1 MGRQP
6 FRMFQ
11 ADGTLKSAADI
22 GSGGGG
28 GSRTTLLKAFV
39 DGYGKNNNS
48 ANVTSYQN
56 TLTTSNHT
64 SQSLYST
71 ITLSNANYEGAH
83 GYPFMA
89 TMDGSVTKVRAR
101 FFRAETGS
109 ELTDPKVRIGI
120 YDVDEVSTGRLQVT
134 DLQGYWDMPTDSSGN
149 ITITGLTSGSVSLTR
164 GKMYFIA
171 YVLLYDYQG
180 SSSTCAQFAGN
191 SSDFERQLI
200 HGINSNPAR
209 QVYLYD
215 PSLDH
220 TLPSTWGHSGSYAFA
235 PNTTYLNRPW
245 FNLYAS

>member
-6 FRMFQ
+6 FRLVQ
-11 ADGTLKSAADI
+11 ADGTVKSAADV
-22 GSGGGG
+22 GAGGG
-28 GSRTTLLKAFV
+28 GSRSTLLKAFV
-39 DGYGKNNNS
+39 DGYGKNNTNAGVS
-48 ANVTSYQN
+48 NYQN
-56 TLTTSNHT
+56 TLTTANHT

-71 ITLSNANYEGAH
+71 ITLNNANYEGAH

-101 FFRAETGS
+101 FYRAETGS

-120 YDVDEVSTGRLQVT
+120 YDVDEISTGRLQVT

-164 GKMYFIA
+164 GKMYFVA

-180 SSSTCAQFAGN
+180 NSSTCAQFAGN

-200 HGINSNPAR
+200 HGVNSNPTKQA
-209 QVYLYD
+209 YLYE
-215 PSLDH
+215 PALDH
-220 TLPSTWGHSGSYAFA
+220 TLPSTWGHSANYFDVG
-235 PNTTYLNRPW
+235 TTFYSRPW